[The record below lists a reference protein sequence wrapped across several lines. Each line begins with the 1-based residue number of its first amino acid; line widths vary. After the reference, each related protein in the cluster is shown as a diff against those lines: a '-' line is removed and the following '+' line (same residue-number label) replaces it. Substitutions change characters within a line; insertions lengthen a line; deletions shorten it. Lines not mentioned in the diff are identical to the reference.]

1 MMKCKWTIVN
11 KNTKI
16 FVISSIHRIF
26 VSSSVLRCEWPSAT
40 KNSEILEQ
48 QCSSFKAHFLNT
60 KTLLRRFPQYS
71 WWRLENV
78 GHGYRDGDLW
88 IGSIGRFR
96 FMKRMGGWWRRQV
109 KVGSCHMMSEYQQIF
124 VISGITCDMSRRTW
138 LLLSSHHQLIT
149 LALLSSVRLQGWQ
162 HLLTTFTVT
171 RGCWRGGGCRVGE
184 DRGNT
189 ALRRRLAPARPGHD
203 EELGKWKLD
212 FGPREFRVIS
222 FSLSHKQIK

>member
-162 HLLTTFTVT
+162 HLRTTFTVT
-171 RGCWRGGGCRVGE
+171 RGRVSGRRGQGQHSAETATCTSQAGAQWGAGKVKVGLWTQRVSCDLILTE
-184 DRGNT
+184 
-189 ALRRRLAPARPGHD
+189 
-203 EELGKWKLD
+203 
-212 FGPREFRVIS
+212 S
-222 FSLSHKQIK
+222 